1 MANLMEEQLIKAKSK
16 IKTKQGEQAA
26 TKASLAAAES
36 ARAGQSKAR
45 AATFQRQLGE
55 MPGMAAREAAASG
68 AMAYGRQRGRGG
80 AMLAGLRDVG
90 ITGQKARGQA
100 ALEATELSEKA
111 SKKTAGQ
118 KQMIMQEIENLRK
131 AKRYDKASVEA
142 LSYLAEGDPEL
153 TEFIN
158 QQAAS
163 APGQSQSTK
172 DKNRNIGD
180 DIKDGLNY
188 LNPF

>member
-1 MANLMEEQLIKAKSK
+1 MPEEEVSPSGL
-16 IKTKQGEQAA
+16 IKTKVPKKKAGATGGEA
-26 TKASLAAAES
+26 
-36 ARAGQSKAR
+36 ARAQQSKDR

-55 MPGMAAREAAASG
+55 MPGMAAREAAAAG

-111 SKKTAGQ
+111 SKKVAGQ

-131 AKRYDKASVEA
+131 AKRHDKASVEA

-153 TEFIN
+153 MEFIN

-163 APGQSQSTK
+163 APGKSQSAEE
-172 DKNRNIGD
+172 KNRNFGD
-180 DIKDGLNY
+180 DVKDAVSY
-188 LNPF
+188 LKFW